1 MDNTWTVPEQYTDNT
16 QHHID
21 NIRFT
26 CSEIGFLWTSY
37 MGDSM
42 TIAIIRIL
50 FEKSKDP
57 QVRSVLQFALDSA
70 KSRLQ
75 TVTNLF
81 NTIQHPI
88 PQGFGNSDFNIN
100 VKQLYSDT
108 FMLLYAKYSTRFR
121 LFIYNS
127 ALSMTT
133 RVDVR
138 EFFDSVIN
146 SIKENLKQIDDLLLQ
161 KGLYVRPPYIAI
173 PEKVE
178 FVNKQGFIAN
188 IAGVKRPLNSLEIAY
203 LFNNMQTNNLGKALL
218 LGLSQVAKSKK
229 FKDYLKR
236 GEDIAEKHLRVLGE
250 FLEEDDLPISMNMDQ
265 EVIDST
271 ESPFSD
277 KLMLFIVTSIIVQG
291 VNEYGFSL
299 SCTSRLELA
308 TTYSRLIVESLKYSE
323 DGMELLTDKG
333 WLEKIP
339 EQADRKK
346 IYS

>member
-1 MDNTWTVPEQYTDNT
+1 MDNLRTVPEQYPDNT
-16 QHHID
+16 QHPID
-21 NIRFT
+21 NIRLT

-42 TIAIIRIL
+42 TMAINTY
-50 FEKSKDP
+50 FVQKTKDP
-57 QVRSVLQFALDSA
+57 QVRSVIQFALESA

-75 TVTNLF
+75 TVTNMF
-81 NTIQHPI
+81 NTIQHPV
-88 PQGFGNSDFNIN
+88 PQGFGISDLNIN
-100 VKQLYSDT
+100 VRQLYSDT

-146 SIKENLKQIDDLLLQ
+146 STKENLKQIDDLLLQ
-161 KGLYVRPPYIAI
+161 KGLYVRPPYIPI
-173 PEKVE
+173 PEMVE
-178 FVNKQGFIAN
+178 FVANQGFIAN

-203 LFNNMQTNNLGKALL
+203 LFNNIQINNLGKALL

-229 FKDYLKR
+229 VKDYVKR
-236 GEDIAEKHLRVLGE
+236 GEDIAEKHLSILGE
-250 FLEEDDLPISMNMDQ
+250 FLEKDDLPISMNMDQ
-265 EVIDST
+265 EVSDST

-277 KLMLFIVTSIIVQG
+277 KLSLFLVSSLIVQG

-299 SCTSRLELA
+299 ACSSRFELA

-323 DGMELLTDKG
+323 DGMELLTHNG

-339 EQADRKK
+339 EQADRKQL
-346 IYS
+346 YS